1 VSRSYVQDMQDAQAR
16 IRAVPA
22 ALLDTPYGRVEYATA
37 GSGLPVLM
45 SHGILGSHVEGVGMV
60 ASFVADD
67 VWAIAPSRF
76 GYFGSVLPPS
86 ATPGLQAEV
95 YRALLD
101 HLGVDRAVV
110 VGYSAGST
118 SAIEFALHHPQR
130 VRTLVLTSAALPPAA
145 GPPRAARPLMSAA
158 ARSDRAFWLFAR
170 RFPHALH
177 SMMGVPAGYQP
188 TADEAAT
195 IDAVVASI
203 FPVHR
208 RRAGFIFDAFVGNP
222 AVRKVPLEQL
232 EVPTLLVHS
241 IDDSLAPY
249 ANAVAAAAR
258 IPGAELVTLERGGHL
273 FLGHEP
279 DVRAAVST
287 FLSRPANA
295 CDP

>member
-1 VSRSYVQDMQDAQAR
+1 
-16 IRAVPA
+16 
-22 ALLDTPYGRVEYATA
+22 
-37 GSGLPVLM
+37 M

-60 ASFVADD
+60 ASYVADD
-67 VWAIAPSRF
+67 VWAVAPSRF
-76 GYFGSVLPPS
+76 GYLGSELPPN

-101 HLGVDRAVV
+101 HLGIDRSVV

-118 SAIEFALHHPQR
+118 SAIEFALRHPQR
-130 VRTLVLTSAALPPAA
+130 VRTLVLTSAAFPPAA
-145 GPPRAARPLMSAA
+145 GPPHAARPLMSAA

-170 RFPHALH
+170 RFPHTLH
-177 SMMGVPAGYQP
+177 SMMMGVPAGYQP

-208 RRAGFIFDAFVGNP
+208 RREGFIYDAFVGNP

-232 EVPTLLVHS
+232 DVPTLLVHS
-241 IDDSLAPY
+241 TDDSLAPY
-249 ANAVAAAAR
+249 ESAVAAAAR

-273 FLGHEP
+273 FLGHEA

-287 FLSRPANA
+287 FLARTASARDA
-295 CDP
+295 